1 MNIIKSNDYI
11 RDLGITMSGDCSFNE
26 HINMRTKQCRQLTG
40 WILRTFKARDKCVM
54 LTLFKSLVLPR
65 LEYGCQLWSPTSV
78 NQINAIENIQRKF
91 TKHITGMHSLSYE
104 NRLKC
109 LNLYS
114 LQRRRDRYTAIY
126 VWKIMEEIVPNL
138 SPPMCVNV
146 SERRGR
152 LCVLKSVE
160 RGHIGTLA
168 HSSFRWRGARIFNAL
183 PPNIRNLSNCDVLLF
198 KRQLDN
204 YLSLLP
210 DVPCTP
216 NTDNSITGAVVEDQS
231 WCLQR
236 DGLAD

>member
-1 MNIIKSNDYI
+1 MN
-11 RDLGITMSGDCSFNE
+11 
-26 HINMRTKQCRQLTG
+26 LTG
-40 WILRTFKARDKCVM
+40 LFLNSVLSLLLKALREGDIT
-54 LTLFKSLVLPR
+54 TW
-65 LEYGCQLWSPTSV
+65 YGCQLWSPTSV

-91 TKHITGMHSLSYE
+91 TKHITGIHSLSYE

-168 HSSFRWRGARIFNAL
+168 HSSFR
-183 PPNIRNLSNCDVLLF
+183 
-198 KRQLDN
+198 
-204 YLSLLP
+204 
-210 DVPCTP
+210 
-216 NTDNSITGAVVEDQS
+216 
-231 WCLQR
+231 
-236 DGLAD
+236 

>member
-1 MNIIKSNDYI
+1 M
-11 RDLGITMSGDCSFNE
+11 
-26 HINMRTKQCRQLTG
+26 
-40 WILRTFKARDKCVM
+40 
-54 LTLFKSLVLPR
+54 
-65 LEYGCQLWSPTSV
+65 
-78 NQINAIENIQRKF
+78 
-91 TKHITGMHSLSYE
+91 
-104 NRLKC
+104 
-109 LNLYS
+109 
-114 LQRRRDRYTAIY
+114 
-126 VWKIMEEIVPNL
+126 MEEIVPNL

-183 PPNIRNLSNCDVLLF
+183 PPKIRNLSNCDVLLF

-231 WCLQR
+231 CCLQR

>member
-1 MNIIKSNDYI
+1 
-11 RDLGITMSGDCSFNE
+11 
-26 HINMRTKQCRQLTG
+26 
-40 WILRTFKARDKCVM
+40 
-54 LTLFKSLVLPR
+54 
-65 LEYGCQLWSPTSV
+65 
-78 NQINAIENIQRKF
+78 
-91 TKHITGMHSLSYE
+91 MHSLSYE

-183 PPNIRNLSNCDVLLF
+183 PPNIRHLSNCDVLLF

-210 DVPCTP
+210 DFPCTP

-236 DGLAD
+236 DGLADWGISRIKPSKPSKVNNNSTTRH

>member
-1 MNIIKSNDYI
+1 
-11 RDLGITMSGDCSFNE
+11 
-26 HINMRTKQCRQLTG
+26 
-40 WILRTFKARDKCVM
+40 
-54 LTLFKSLVLPR
+54 
-65 LEYGCQLWSPTSV
+65 
-78 NQINAIENIQRKF
+78 
-91 TKHITGMHSLSYE
+91 
-104 NRLKC
+104 
-109 LNLYS
+109 
-114 LQRRRDRYTAIY
+114 
-126 VWKIMEEIVPNL
+126 
-138 SPPMCVNV
+138 MCVNV
-146 SERRGR
+146 SERKGR

-216 NTDNSITGAVVEDQS
+216 NTDNSITGAMVEDQS

>member
-1 MNIIKSNDYI
+1 
-11 RDLGITMSGDCSFNE
+11 
-26 HINMRTKQCRQLTG
+26 
-40 WILRTFKARDKCVM
+40 
-54 LTLFKSLVLPR
+54 
-65 LEYGCQLWSPTSV
+65 
-78 NQINAIENIQRKF
+78 
-91 TKHITGMHSLSYE
+91 MHSLSYE

-114 LQRRRDRYTAIY
+114 LQHRRDRYTAIY
-126 VWKIMEEIVPNL
+126 AWKITEEIVPNL

-146 SERRGR
+146 SERRCR

-183 PPNIRNLSNCDVLLF
+183 PPKISNLSNCDVLLF

-216 NTDNSITGAVVEDQS
+216 NKDNSITRAVV
-231 WCLQR
+231 
-236 DGLAD
+236 AD